1 MVAGLRGLAFMLAVL
16 ASPHQQA
23 LVNATVA
30 SLPPCIREH
39 INTQLHVVAVTSH
52 FILGSE
58 YDGLATPDG
67 LIIVIDTD
75 RNDFTV
81 QLLHELGHEF
91 ELSTDLLTARLRR
104 ALRADFAALSHR
116 DRNDLVYYRDPS
128 EAAAELFAQR
138 YAPRGL
144 YPKRGEPKLS
154 KLKRTR
160 KLVNAMLARY
170 EACPLRLTRS
180 RYLPDVRSSPR
191 RSSAHPGAGRS
202 SAIRSWSTS
211 TSSTR
216 AATSPHSA
224 AHKARVHARSAESPR
239 ARTLRAWQAIAIL
252 PYEISVDS
260 QAGLRKP
267 IRSLH
272 GKRYAARSRD

>member
-1 MVAGLRGLAFMLAVL
+1 MVAGLRSLAFMLAVL

-91 ELSTDLLTARLRR
+91 EFSTDLLTARLRR
-104 ALRADFAALSHR
+104 ALRADFAALSHG

-170 EACPLRLTRS
+170 EACPLRDADILDVI
-180 RYLPDVRSSPR
+180 LQMPDR
-191 RSSAHPGAGRS
+191 
-202 SAIRSWSTS
+202 
-211 TSSTR
+211 
-216 AATSPHSA
+216 
-224 AHKARVHARSAESPR
+224 
-239 ARTLRAWQAIAIL
+239 
-252 PYEISVDS
+252 
-260 QAGLRKP
+260 
-267 IRSLH
+267 
-272 GKRYAARSRD
+272 